1 MSKKDKMTMRKVSL
15 ISLID
20 LLKQIYDDG
29 ADYIDI
35 EGEQTDGEED
45 MLKITV
51 RPEYF
56 KEFASLLDDYQS
68 QLDAVE
74 VFDENFDVDKII
86 EDSMDL
92 TIDGPDEL
100 Y

>member
-1 MSKKDKMTMRKVSL
+1 MNHPK
-15 ISLID
+15 ISIGKHID
-20 LLKQIYDDG
+20 TAL
-29 ADYIDI
+29 
-35 EGEQTDGEED
+35 DGENIWSLTD
-45 MLKITV
+45 
-51 RPEYF
+51 

>member
-1 MSKKDKMTMRKVSL
+1 MYIKQIIET
-15 ISLID
+15 IN
-20 LLKQIYDDG
+20 LLKVNHPKISIG
-29 ADYIDI
+29 KHIA
-35 EGEQTDGEED
+35 TALDGENIWSLTD
-45 MLKITV
+45 
-51 RPEYF
+51 